1 MGEACEF
8 HVDDG
13 SLCRTVCRSR
23 KSVDWHTPN
32 RMNHKSAATKSTKPR
47 RPRATMRERQRMA
60 QVNQAFDGLRRVVP
74 RGHMTEYQRLS
85 KIATLRLA
93 IQYIRAMNRILG
105 RTVYVRMEPTLN
117 VPLDES
123 MWERTTE
130 KPTDNESHGCREQAG
145 RAGGE
150 TVTGTSSQSD
160 CGDIHSAENK
170 VLFLFGCSPQLGW
183 LGPQTE
189 SPGREEIGLFPA
201 DDDGEQMRDGC
212 YIPCSNRNC
221 HLPSTSSQTEKEQ
234 YRWEN
239 KVDQARNYFCQ
250 PDCGWQTCSQKTAR
264 ETVYHGWHEDA
275 TEQEHFG
282 NTASDGWLACEGQW
296 RP

>member
-1 MGEACEF
+1 MGEAREV
-8 HVDDG
+8 HAEDG
-13 SLCRTVCRSR
+13 SLYRTVCRSR
-23 KSVDWHTPN
+23 HSVDWHTPN
-32 RMNHKSAATKSTKPR
+32 RMNHKSGATKSIKPR

-60 QVNQAFDGLRRVVP
+60 QVNQAFDGLRKVVP

-105 RTVYVRMEPTLN
+105 RTVYVSMEPTLN
-117 VPLDES
+117 VPLEES

-130 KPTDNESHGCREQAG
+130 KPTDNKSNGRREQAG

-150 TVTGTSSQSD
+150 VVTRTSSQSD

-189 SPGREEIGLFPA
+189 SPRRDIGLLPA
-201 DDDGEQMRDGC
+201 DDDGKRMRDGC
-212 YIPCSNRNC
+212 YIPNSNRNC
-221 HLPSTSSQTEKEQ
+221 NQPSTTSQTEKEQ
-234 YRWEN
+234 YAVTEYRWEN
-239 KVDQARNYFCQ
+239 KGNQVGNYFLSER
-250 PDCGWQTCSQKTAR
+250 GWQSRDHQTARKTA
-264 ETVYHGWHEDA
+264 YYGWHGDA

-282 NTASDGWLACEGQW
+282 NAVSDG
-296 RP
+296 